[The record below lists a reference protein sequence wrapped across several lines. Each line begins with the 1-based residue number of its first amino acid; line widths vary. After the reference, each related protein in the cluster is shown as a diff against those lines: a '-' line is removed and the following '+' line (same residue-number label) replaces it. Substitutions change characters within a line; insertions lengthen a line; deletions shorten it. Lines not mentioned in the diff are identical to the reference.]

1 MKLYPLLGE
10 TIQSVAAAWDPGK
23 VTDLEGNSLHIS
35 TGKSQ
40 PRPRTHCSHGCLQL
54 LDLLR
59 MHGPGCFLLLFFAL
73 NLLNF

>member
-1 MKLYPLLGE
+1 MKLYPHLGE

-23 VTDLEGNSLHIS
+23 MTDLEGNSLHIS

-40 PRPRTHCSHGCLQL
+40 LRPRTRCSHGCLQL

-59 MHGPGCFLLLFFAL
+59 MHGPGWFPFASFHI
-73 NLLNF
+73 N